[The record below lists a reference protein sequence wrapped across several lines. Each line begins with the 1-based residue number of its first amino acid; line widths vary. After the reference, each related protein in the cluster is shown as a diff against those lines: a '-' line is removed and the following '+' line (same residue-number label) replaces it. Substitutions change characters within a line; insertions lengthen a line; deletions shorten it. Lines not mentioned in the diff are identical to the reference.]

1 MNRAQTEAA
10 TIHTG
15 NIPPME
21 FIEAY
26 RNKAS
31 KLPAFRLRRLVIGN
45 QKNIHEL
52 SDWIVEDFRVLGR
65 KYEIRVLD
73 TKKCSYKGMI
83 LIDNKEVM
91 YRKSEKVFYSDDANI
106 VSTISREFEI
116 LWSKAKDFMPSLK
129 DE

>member
-1 MNRAQTEAA
+1 MKIEQPLKKAVELMNRAQTEAA

-83 LIDNKEVM
+83 LIDNK
-91 YRKSEKVFYSDDANI
+91 NI
-106 VSTISREFEI
+106 FIVEFTNI
-116 LWSKAKDFMPSLK
+116 FAV
-129 DE
+129 